1 MKRIDFK
8 IARKLVLVPL
18 FIFGLLFN
26 SCEEIIELDPYNQ
39 VSETTAFSTPELVEL
54 SVVGMYNAA
63 QRGYYFTTSA
73 QYRGYP
79 FGAAFV
85 QQGDCRGEDAVNQQ
99 AFYRFTYEGTYDPT
113 TANNVYYWSDTYMLI
128 NRCNIVIDGVRTA
141 AQNNVITTEAAE
153 RYEGEARLLR
163 AAAYHELLV
172 LFARPYKHSAD
183 ASHMG
188 VPYHDT
194 PFTTVAAIDEGRTKG
209 RESVAFVYGK
219 ILEDLNYAEDK
230 LPLRSGWSGNYQM
243 ARGTKGAAAAYKTRI
258 YQHMYRWEDVITEGN
273 KFVTGVYAGEYAM
286 EAAPWLAYGNYGSKE
301 YVFGMQN
308 SGTNNPG
315 VNAALA
321 SQYKRRM
328 LVCISPIIWRNS
340 FWLPDDLRRK
350 GDDADDLPNL
360 DEVPDTDMIFKVG
373 GQVYTNKYRDVTNYT
388 DPSPMMRYPEV
399 LLNTAEAYARL
410 TPAGAPDANALAL
423 LNEVRDRSLAD
434 PANQSYTAADFG
446 TNVDLL
452 EAILAERRI
461 EFVME
466 GRRWPDIHRL
476 QHCPHFPINGIP
488 AKVANLNPVPAEW
501 FSNPGEF
508 GTGPDESFGIVNY
521 VYDDYRFVWPLPLIE
536 TSANPVLAGQQ
547 NPGYQ

>member
-1 MKRIDFK
+1 MKRDNFTI
-8 IARKLVLVPL
+8 IRKVVLVPL
-18 FIFGLLFN
+18 MVIGLLFV
-26 SCEEIIELDPYNQ
+26 SCEDIIELDPYNQ
-39 VSETTAFSTPELVEL
+39 ISETTAFSTPELVEL
-54 SVVGMYNAA
+54 SVIGMYNAA

-99 AFYRFTYEGTYDPT
+99 AFYRFTYLGTYDAT

-141 AQNNVITTEAAE
+141 ATNGVITTEAAE

-172 LFARPYKHSAD
+172 LFARPYNHTAD
-183 ASHMG
+183 ASHWG
-188 VPYHDT
+188 VPYHDR
-194 PFTTVAAIDEGRTKG
+194 PFTTVGAIEEGRTKG
-209 RESVAFVYGK
+209 RESVAFVYDR
-219 ILEDLNYAEDK
+219 ILEDLNFAEDN
-230 LPLRSGWSGNYQM
+230 LPLRGGWSGNYQM
-243 ARGTKGAAAAYKTRI
+243 ARGTKGAAAAYKMRI
-258 YQHMYRWEDVITEGN
+258 HLHMYNWAGVITEGN
-273 KFVTGVYAGEYAM
+273 KFTTGVYAGEYAL
-286 EAAPWLAYGNYGSKE
+286 EAEPWLAFGNYASKE

-328 LVCISPIIWRNS
+328 LVCMSPIIWRSS

-350 GDDADDLPNL
+350 GSPADDYETL
-360 DEVPDTDMIFKVG
+360 DEVPDDDMIFTVD
-373 GQVYTNKYRDVTNYT
+373 GQVYTNKYKDVTNYT

-399 LLNTAEAYARL
+399 LLNMAEAIARQ

-423 LNEVRDRSLAD
+423 LNQVRDRSLANAASQGYD
-434 PANQSYTAADFG
+434 AADFA

-461 EFVME
+461 EFAME

-488 AKVANLNPVPAEW
+488 AKVDNLNPVPAEW
-501 FSNPGEF
+501 FTNPGEF
-508 GTGPDESFGIVNY
+508 GTAAGEAFGVVAY
-521 VYDDYRFVWPLPLIE
+521 PYDNYRFVWPIPLIE
-536 TSANPVLAGQQ
+536 TNSNPVLAEQQ
-547 NPGYQ
+547 NPGY